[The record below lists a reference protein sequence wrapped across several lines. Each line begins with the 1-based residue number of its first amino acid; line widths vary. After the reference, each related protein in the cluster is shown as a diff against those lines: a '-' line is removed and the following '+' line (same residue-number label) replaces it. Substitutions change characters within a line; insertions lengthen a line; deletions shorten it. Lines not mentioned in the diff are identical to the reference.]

1 MAKSKECFI
10 SVFNFSHLLLSRISL
25 NFQKSFFFFVL
36 VTWQG
41 MSQAVF
47 AVGIVISEEIEHK
60 QLRVFLKITLWIKMV
75 SIYSLETLVVK

>member
-1 MAKSKECFI
+1 MYLTFHIYFLAEFHLIFKS
-10 SVFNFSHLLLSRISL
+10 H
-25 NFQKSFFFFVL
+25 FFFIL

-47 AVGIVISEEIEHK
+47 TVGVVINEEIEHK
-60 QLRVFLKITLWIKMV
+60 KLRVFLKITLWIQIV